1 MAPSKAWMNL
11 VDERL
16 SIECLDGL
24 TSKKIFI
31 QMESPSS
38 WIMHSVGQVMEV
50 YKTLDGLIALI
61 RHTDHTPLDKLLQPL
76 E

>member
-1 MAPSKAWMNL
+1 
-11 VDERL
+11 
-16 SIECLDGL
+16 
-24 TSKKIFI
+24 
-31 QMESPSS
+31 MESPSS